1 MRSTTTTTTIALS
14 AMLSVGCPDSGGG
27 GDDSGASTGQATVG
41 SSSGTPTDLSTT
53 GTPTPTPADTTGSSG
68 GADDTST
75 DGGSTDDGSTDDGS
89 SGSTGEQLETID
101 CDLAPTMVVSTT
113 LIPNARGYHGLAI
126 TPDGLIIGSDNSSLI
141 ASTYEGKTSVFIP
154 GADIGQQMDWLPDG
168 DIAFVGDS
176 ALLRL
181 GLKGTSE
188 VIQSTSGAYGVTI
201 GSDGMAYV
209 VTWNGLTRIDP
220 VSGAQENLFVVNGGT
235 SLHSMG
241 FSPDG
246 TRAYI
251 GTVGDGR
258 IYYVDFDDEM
268 NPTTDLELFAYAE
281 SSGGS
286 GWHDAVAVDA
296 CGNLFVPD
304 YSSSNMWR
312 VTPAGDAEHFWVA
325 QFDDYGHGAVW
336 GTGEHGWKSDA
347 LYVPQPYNQNTVTE
361 VVVGVPSNK
370 YEGPVINA
378 VPMRP

>member
-1 MRSTTTTTTIALS
+1 MRSATPTIALS
-14 AMLSVGCPDSGGG
+14 TMLLVVGCPDSGSSG
-27 GDDSGASTGQATVG
+27 GDSGTSTGQATVG

-53 GTPTPTPADTTGSSG
+53 GTPTPPPADSTGSSD
-68 GADDTST
+68 GAVDTST
-75 DGGSTDDGSTDDGS
+75 DGGSTDGGSTDEGS
-89 SGSTGEQLETID
+89 SGSTGEPLDPID
-101 CDLAPTMVVSTT
+101 CDLAPTMVVSTA

-141 ASTYEGKTSVFIP
+141 ASTYRGDTSVFIP
-154 GADIGQQMDWLPDG
+154 GADIGEQMDWLPDG
-168 DIAFVGDS
+168 DIAFVGNS

-201 GSDGMAYV
+201 GPDDMAYV
-209 VTWNGLTRIDP
+209 VGWNGLTRIDP
-220 VSGAQENLFVVNGGT
+220 ITGAQENLFVVNGANA
-235 SLHSMG
+235 LHSMG

-246 TRAYI
+246 SRAYI

-258 IYYVDFDDEM
+258 IYYVDFDGAMD
-268 NPTTDLELFAYAE
+268 PTTGLEIFAYAE
-281 SSGGS
+281 SSGGAA
-286 GWHDAVAVDA
+286 WHDAVAVDA
-296 CGNLFVPD
+296 CGNLYVPD
-304 YSSSNMWR
+304 YNSSNMWR

-325 QFDDYGHGAVW
+325 AQFNDYGHGAVW